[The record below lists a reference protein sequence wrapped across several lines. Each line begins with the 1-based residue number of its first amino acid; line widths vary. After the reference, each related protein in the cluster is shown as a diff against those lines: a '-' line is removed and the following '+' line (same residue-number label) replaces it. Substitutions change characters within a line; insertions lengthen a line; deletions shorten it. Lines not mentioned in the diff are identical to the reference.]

1 MVLTAAGGAAADAAF
16 SPAGY
21 AWQALHCART
31 AAYAL
36 DLSRVTLRRAAAA
49 APGPGGGGAG
59 AGGGGGGGGGAG
71 TPLPGG
77 GRRLGEASMAYYNN
91 VLSVPLALLLCLAT
105 GEARGLASQPALRD
119 ASFQVGVRGGV
130 LCLMRV
136 CRTCLSLR
144 GASAS
149 TNACPDLTG
158 AAAILL
164 SPFLPPCAP
173 R

>member
-21 AWQALHCART
+21 AWQALNCALT

-36 DLSRVTLRRAAAA
+36 YLSRVTQRLAASA
-49 APGPGGGGAG
+49 APGPGGGGSG
-59 AGGGGGGGGGAG
+59 AGGGGGGGGAG

-119 ASFQVGVRGGV
+119 ASFQVGVRGGA
-130 LCLMRV
+130 LRLMRV